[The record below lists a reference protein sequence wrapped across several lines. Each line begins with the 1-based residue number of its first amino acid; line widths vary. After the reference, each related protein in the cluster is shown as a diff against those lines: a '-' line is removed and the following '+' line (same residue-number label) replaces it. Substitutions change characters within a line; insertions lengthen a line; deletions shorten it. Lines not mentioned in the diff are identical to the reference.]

1 MKILQKNK
9 FNAMILN
16 QISSTVKYIIY
27 LLSNNLIK
35 IMKVQTKRMKVY
47 KKISKRTEIYN
58 IYKLKDEINVKNL
71 NYLIIN
77 VNIDL

>member
-16 QISSTVKYIIY
+16 QINSTVKYITY
-27 LLSNNLIK
+27 HLSNNLIK
-35 IMKVQTKRMKVY
+35 IMKVQTKRMKVN

-58 IYKLKDEINVKNL
+58 IYRLKEKIYVKNL

>member
-16 QISSTVKYIIY
+16 QINSTVKYITY
-27 LLSNNLIK
+27 HLSNSLIK
-35 IMKVQTKRMKVY
+35 IMKFQSKRMKVY

-58 IYKLKDEINVKNL
+58 IYKLKDNIYVKNL
-71 NYLIIN
+71 NNLIIN